1 MSNNYYIMRRII
13 LSLIVLLPMSA
24 VAQEAH
30 YYVEHPHSVTFST
43 GIPNPFALALSPGNP
58 DSSMTM
64 QGRSV
69 GLSYKTDFITNYNV
83 GYNYQVDKRWE
94 VAFIFTVCG
103 TFYTEHQYPKI
114 GESAE
119 GAANYD
125 WKATPTA
132 TPRHYVHWFIPAAM
146 VRFYWLARNPAF
158 QMYSGAGAGYALG
171 SSGSFPVLPTLTP
184 VAIRFGAKHWYGQF
198 ELTLGTTASLILGGV
213 GYRF

>member
-1 MSNNYYIMRRII
+1 M
-13 LSLIVLLPMSA
+13 LLPLSA
-24 VAQEAH
+24 MAQESH

-43 GIPNPFALALSPGNP
+43 GIPNILALAFPPGNP
-58 DSSMTM
+58 DNSMTM
-64 QGRSV
+64 RGRDN
-69 GLSYKTDFITNYNV
+69 GKSYKTHFISNWNI
-83 GYNYQVDKRWE
+83 GYNYQLDKRWE
-94 VAFIFTVCG
+94 VALIFTVCG
-103 TFYTEHQYPKI
+103 TFYTEYQYPKI

-125 WKATPTA
+125 WNATPTA
-132 TPRHYVHWFIPAAM
+132 TSRHYVRCFIPATM
-146 VRFYWLARNPAF
+146 LRFYWLARNPAF